1 MNSIERQPI
10 HKLILNNREI
20 TEKDYADFIV
30 TLENDYKNFKDKLKK
45 KKNEKMF
52 ENLNSNKENR
62 FIKINFCPEDI
73 VSKSPLT
80 ILDAH
85 WGSGKTYFLNNY
97 INTFC

>member
-1 MNSIERQPI
+1 
-10 HKLILNNREI
+10 
-20 TEKDYADFIV
+20 
-30 TLENDYKNFKDKLKK
+30 
-45 KKNEKMF
+45 MF
-52 ENLNSNKENR
+52 ENLNLNKENR

-97 INTFC
+97 INTFCWGK

>member
-30 TLENDYKNFKDKLKK
+30 TLENDYKKFKDKLKK

-62 FIKINFCPEDI
+62 FIKIWMI
-73 VSKSPLT
+73 
-80 ILDAH
+80 
-85 WGSGKTYFLNNY
+85 
-97 INTFC
+97 